1 MIKIPPATIVQ
12 GHVKSALSQ
21 FHVETREFI
30 ETPTPKQTKR
40 AIEKARTKTW
50 EKVYGDIYARLEE
63 INKRTTPGGPIDEL
77 MAEMKGLLK

>member
-1 MIKIPPATIVQ
+1 MIKIPPATITQ

-21 FHVETREFI
+21 FHVQAREFI
-30 ETPTPKQTKR
+30 ETPTPKQIKK
-40 AIEKARTKTW
+40 ASEKARTKTW

-63 INKRTTPGGPIDEL
+63 INKRMPLKGPIDEL